1 MNIWIKDERANLVNF
16 RNALKEFELGDHD
29 YIINGPIITGWT
41 TVQLIS
47 GIELDIMTDIKG
59 INKEDYDLI
68 YSNSPEALIESVSVK
83 FLHLNQLIQTKEAS
97 NRPKDQVDL
106 QELRKIREEKEQNT
120 Y

>member
-1 MNIWIKDERANLVNF
+1 
-16 RNALKEFELGDHD
+16 
-29 YIINGPIITGWT
+29 
-41 TVQLIS
+41 
-47 GIELDIMTDIKG
+47 MTDIKG